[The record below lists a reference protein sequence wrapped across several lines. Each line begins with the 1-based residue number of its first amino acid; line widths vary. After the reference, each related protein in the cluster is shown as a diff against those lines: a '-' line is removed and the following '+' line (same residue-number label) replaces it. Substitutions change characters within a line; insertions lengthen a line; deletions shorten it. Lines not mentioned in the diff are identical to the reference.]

1 MTTLRLVLGDQL
13 DRNLSSLRGI
23 NKETDVV
30 LMAEVVSEATYV
42 KHHKQK
48 IALIFSAMR
57 HFAKEMENEGI
68 AVRYIQ
74 LDAADNSG
82 SIVGELDRAITE
94 TNLTTVC
101 ITEPAE
107 YRLLRE
113 LKEWSDQTAFDVEIK
128 PDDRFFSDRE
138 YFKNWSHG
146 RKSLRM
152 EFFYRELRRKTGI
165 LMNGGKPKG
174 GKWNF
179 DQDNRKALPKSLK
192 PPDRLRFSPNSQVR
206 EVFDLVEKHFGDHFG
221 DLSHFNWA
229 VKRTDALLAL
239 DHFIDECLPFF
250 GDFQDAMATDEA
262 FLFHSLLAP
271 YINIGLLNPKEV
283 CHRAEAAY
291 EAGTV
296 PINAAEGFIRQIL
309 GWREY
314 VRGIYWLQM
323 PEYSDSNFLAAK
335 RSLPEFY
342 WTGKTEM
349 VCLEQAINSTAQH
362 AYAHHIQRLMITGN
376 FALLAGISPQETS
389 KWYLAVYADA
399 FEWVEHPNTIGMALF
414 ADGGLLAS
422 KPYAASGAYIN
433 RMSDFCATC
442 KYNVKVREGSD
453 ACPFN
458 YLYWDFM
465 LRNEDLLRT
474 NPRLAFPYKTLDRF
488 TEKQKNIISF
498 HAMNFLDN
506 LK

>member
-13 DRNLSSLRGI
+13 DRNLSSLKGL

-57 HFAKEMENEGI
+57 HFAEEMENEGVE
-68 AVRYIQ
+68 VRYIQ
-74 LDAADNSG
+74 LNAADNSG
-82 SIVGELDRAITE
+82 SIVGELDRAIIA

-107 YRLLRE
+107 YRLLRD
-113 LKEWSDQTAFDVEIK
+113 LKEWSDQKAFDVKIK

-165 LMNGGKPKG
+165 LMNGGEPKG

-192 PPDRLRFSPNSQVR
+192 LPDRLRFSPNSKVR

-239 DHFIDECLPFF
+239 DHFIDKCLPFF

-414 ADGGLLAS
+414 ADGGLLSS

-442 KYNVKVREGSD
+442 KYNVKAREGSD

-488 TEKQKNIISF
+488 TEKQKNTISL